1 MTAQD
6 REVFESVTVEIT
18 QMSLMRVRRPHEHHR
33 VTYVELL
40 FDLVFVFAVTQIS
53 HTLLADPTALGLVH
67 TTLLFLAMWW
77 VWIYTSWIT
86 NWLDPERLAVRL
98 MLFALMLGGLV
109 LSTSIPK
116 AFDSRGLAFAIAYTG
131 MQVGR
136 TVFMF
141 FAVPASEGRLRRN
154 FTRILIYLLISS
166 VFWLLGA
173 LAEAQARL
181 YWWIAA
187 LLVEF
192 ISPYAN
198 FWVPGLGA
206 SAVRDWTVEGGHM
219 AERCA
224 LFIIIALGE
233 SIVVTGAAFA
243 GLAWTHANIG
253 AFASAFAASLAMWWI
268 YFHKGAEASA
278 ENITTAA
285 DPGRI
290 ARLAYTYLHMPI
302 VAGVIVGAVGD
313 DLALTHPYGPN
324 DLKTV
329 LSLVGGPLLFLIGT
343 ILFKR
348 TIHGWFQLSHMV
360 GIVLLLP
367 LLWFGGL
374 LTPLMLS
381 AVTTGVLVVVG
392 IWEAVSIGSKA
403 TLRRKELVRA
413 QRVNGEHSL

>member
-1 MTAQD
+1 
-6 REVFESVTVEIT
+6 
-18 QMSLMRVRRPHEHHR
+18 
-33 VTYVELL
+33 
-40 FDLVFVFAVTQIS
+40 
-53 HTLLADPTALGLVH
+53 
-67 TTLLFLAMWW
+67 
-77 VWIYTSWIT
+77 
-86 NWLDPERLAVRL
+86 
-98 MLFALMLGGLV
+98 
-109 LSTSIPK
+109 
-116 AFDSRGLAFAIAYTG
+116 
-131 MQVGR
+131 
-136 TVFMF
+136 
-141 FAVPASEGRLRRN
+141 
-154 FTRILIYLLISS
+154 
-166 VFWLLGA
+166 
-173 LAEAQARL
+173 
-181 YWWIAA
+181 
-187 LLVEF
+187 
-192 ISPYAN
+192 
-198 FWVPGLGA
+198 
-206 SAVRDWTVEGGHM
+206 M

-278 ENITTAA
+278 ENITSAT
-285 DPGRI
+285 DPGRT